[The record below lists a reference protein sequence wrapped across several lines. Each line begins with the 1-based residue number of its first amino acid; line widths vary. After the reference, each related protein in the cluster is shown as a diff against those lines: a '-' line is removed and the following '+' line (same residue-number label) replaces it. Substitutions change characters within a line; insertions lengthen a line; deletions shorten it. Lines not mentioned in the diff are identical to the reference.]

1 MPLVLDGC
9 SVPAALRLFIPHET
23 PEQIAVCTSH
33 DLAYN
38 NGGTRR
44 QRAVADAHLLLGL
57 LETGMDVDLAER
69 YHIAVRIGGKAH
81 WRDGTYVEDG
91 DE

>member
-1 MPLVLDGC
+1 MAFIPDGC
-9 SVPAALRLFIPHET
+9 SVPKALRLFIPYET
-23 PEQIAVCTSH
+23 PEQVAVCVTH

-44 QRAVADAHLLLGL
+44 QRAVADANLLLGL
-57 LETGMDVDLAER
+57 LETGMDVDLAHR
-69 YHIAVRIGGKAH
+69 YHVSVRLFGKSH
-81 WRDGTYVEDG
+81 WRNGTYI